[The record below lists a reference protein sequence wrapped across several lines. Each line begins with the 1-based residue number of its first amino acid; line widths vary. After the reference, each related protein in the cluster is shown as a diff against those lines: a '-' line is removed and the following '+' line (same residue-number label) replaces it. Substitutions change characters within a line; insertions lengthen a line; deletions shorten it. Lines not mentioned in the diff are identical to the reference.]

1 MSRIGKKPVPIPAGI
16 KVSVAGQT
24 VNVDGPKGKLSMML
38 RPELTVRVDDAT
50 KAIIIDRKDETRLT
64 RSLHGTARSLLTNM
78 VEGCLSGYLRAME
91 VYGVGYG
98 VQIAGTKL
106 TLTVGKSH
114 PVIFDVPA
122 GLKVEVQV
130 PQARGETEPA
140 KFTIAG
146 VDKQLVG
153 EFAAQV
159 RLSRKPEPYK
169 GKGVRYSGEYV
180 RRKVGKAF
188 AGAGSS

>member
-1 MSRIGKKPVPIPAGI
+1 MSRIGKKPVPIPAGV
-16 KVSVAGQT
+16 KVSVAGRT
-24 VNVDGPKGKLSMML
+24 VNVEGPKGKLSWSFGAGL
-38 RPELTVRVDDAT
+38 SASVDTAA
-50 KAIIIDRKDETRLT
+50 KAVVITRADEERQT
-64 RSLHGTARSLLTNM
+64 RSLHGTARSILSNM
-78 VEGCLSGYLRAME
+78 IEGCLNGYVKALE

-98 VQIAGTKL
+98 VQTAGTKL

-114 PVIFDVPA
+114 PVVFDIPT

-140 KFTIAG
+140 KFTISG

-153 EFAAQV
+153 EFSAMV
-159 RLSRKPEPYK
+159 RRSRKPEPYK
-169 GKGVRYSGEYV
+169 GKGVRFAGEYV

-188 AGAGSS
+188 AGAGSG